1 MKDVVRIFL
10 KETGT
15 EKFSFWHWVVV
26 IWWAL
31 SLLMFTASTESFL
44 FIACILVN
52 FAGAS
57 YAVVKLPFE
66 NINE

>member
-26 IWWAL
+26 IYWVV
-31 SLLMFTASTESFL
+31 SLLMFTVSTGSYL
-44 FIACILVN
+44 FIACVMAN

-57 YAVVKLPFE
+57 YAITKLPFQ
-66 NINE
+66 NIDE